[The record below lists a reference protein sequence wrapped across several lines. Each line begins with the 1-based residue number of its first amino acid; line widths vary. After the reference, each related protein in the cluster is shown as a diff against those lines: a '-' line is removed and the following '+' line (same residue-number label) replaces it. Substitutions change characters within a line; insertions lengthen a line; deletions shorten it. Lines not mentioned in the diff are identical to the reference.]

1 MKLAIPVKEKSVES
15 DVDNRFARAAF
26 IAMYDT
32 EKSSASFYENHVS
45 EAHGA
50 GPKMVEFLAKEGI
63 EVLIAPSVGKN
74 ALEALQM
81 AGIKVF
87 LSKNISAKANID
99 IILAGKG
106 ETLETSGPSHK

>member
-1 MKLAIPVKEKSVES
+1 MKIAIPVKEKTIES
-15 DVDNRFARAAF
+15 EVDSRFARAAF

-32 EKSSASFYENHVS
+32 ETISASFYENHVS

-63 EVLIAPSVGKN
+63 NVLIAPSVGKN
-74 ALEALQM
+74 ALDALKM

-87 LSKNISAKANID
+87 LSENISAKANVD
-99 IILAGKG
+99 KVLEGKG
-106 ETLETSGPSHK
+106 MILDTPGPSHK